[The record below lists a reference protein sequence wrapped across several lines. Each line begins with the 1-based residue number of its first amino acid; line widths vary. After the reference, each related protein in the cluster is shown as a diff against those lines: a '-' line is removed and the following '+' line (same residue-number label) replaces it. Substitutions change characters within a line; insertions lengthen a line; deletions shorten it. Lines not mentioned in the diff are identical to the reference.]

1 MNRRSFL
8 VQGLAAGALT
18 VVGAPKALPEPA
30 GPPAMPMAEGKGR
43 SAVPAAQLAESLALA
58 CSWLTD
64 VAQVKTAKLTTESDG
79 GFLHDSWLGS
89 IRGEYTAA
97 TRKWAFF
104 GPVWHTGQTI
114 KSLVLASQALA
125 RPDLLEAA
133 KFSAEFIG
141 AARIADRSDPD
152 YGLILAYEERGDVV
166 NTAGI
171 LEVCDPLFLL
181 ADATGDARYANWAID
196 SALWVANR
204 SYLGAGRF
212 RDGYSFRQ
220 RKWVTPPGLLSC
232 PGSKENRLLFDD
244 ATFLKVWK
252 RTGEARMK
260 DIFYATAEGLLAEE
274 EPSGN
279 WIRYWP
285 CNARSRTLHP
295 RRAYWW
301 GLPFVDAYRDSGLAR
316 YLACAIRVG
325 DWYINAMR
333 TDGGMF
339 RDTQVNFRT
348 PSFGHETS
356 GICCAMIIW
365 HELAL
370 LDDSP
375 RWRAASDQ
383 ALRYCLRGQFREVR
397 DPNLRGAILEQV
409 RPPDG
414 TDSSPYHLRD
424 LSTIFYAQAVS
435 RMLGRPTALR

>member
-1 MNRRSFL
+1 
-8 VQGLAAGALT
+8 
-18 VVGAPKALPEPA
+18 
-30 GPPAMPMAEGKGR
+30 
-43 SAVPAAQLAESLALA
+43 
-58 CSWLTD
+58 
-64 VAQVKTAKLTTESDG
+64 
-79 GFLHDSWLGS
+79 
-89 IRGEYTAA
+89 
-97 TRKWAFF
+97 
-104 GPVWHTGQTI
+104 
-114 KSLVLASQALA
+114 
-125 RPDLLEAA
+125 
-133 KFSAEFIG
+133 
-141 AARIADRSDPD
+141 
-152 YGLILAYEERGDVV
+152 
-166 NTAGI
+166 
-171 LEVCDPLFLL
+171 
-181 ADATGDARYANWAID
+181 
-196 SALWVANR
+196 
-204 SYLGAGRF
+204 
-212 RDGYSFRQ
+212 
-220 RKWVTPPGLLSC
+220 
-232 PGSKENRLLFDD
+232 
-244 ATFLKVWK
+244 
-252 RTGEARMK
+252 MK

-285 CNARSRTLHP
+285 CNARTHTLHP

-325 DWYINAMR
+325 DWYIHAMR

-370 LDDSP
+370 LNDSP

-383 ALRYCLRGQFREVR
+383 ALHYCLRGQFRAVR
-397 DPNLRGAILEQV
+397 DSNLHGAILEQV

-435 RMLGRPTALR
+435 RMLGRGTAPH